1 MGKVDFFSRD
11 KILICAEEEKKK
23 TKKGDGINSI
33 LGLIQETRNF
43 MEKVEAAA
51 EAQDI
56 AENREAI
63 EALNT
68 TLRENS
74 KKLLDIVA
82 GGLTSE
88 VNTIRRKEEP
98 VGQMES
104 AESMEKPIKVEKK
117 EEVQAPKAPGIP
129 TSFFLGK

>member
-1 MGKVDFFSRD
+1 
-11 KILICAEEEKKK
+11 
-23 TKKGDGINSI
+23 
-33 LGLIQETRNF
+33 

-129 TSFFLGK
+129 QSFFLGK